1 MADYSVLIA
10 GESWMTHSIHVKGF
24 DSFTT
29 STYEEGVEYLKNAL
43 EKSSFA
49 VTFLPNHVA
58 NREFPFSMEELNK
71 FNLVIL
77 SDIGVNTLLL
87 HPDTFAN
94 SKSFPNRLELIS
106 NYVRYGGGLIMV
118 GGYLSFQGIEAK
130 AGYKDT
136 QIEEVLP
143 VSLYAGDDR
152 IETPQG
158 CSPHVKEKEHPCVK
172 GLKEDWPKVLG
183 FNKLIAKADA
193 EIIVECEGYPFL
205 VVRNVGKGRTAAFAS
220 DCGPH
225 WAPPEFIEWKGYDRL
240 WGQIA
245 KWVSQIEN

>member
-1 MADYSVLIA
+1 MAAYSILIA

-43 EKSSFA
+43 EQSGFA
-49 VTFLPNHVA
+49 VTFLPNHLA
-58 NREFPFSMEELNK
+58 NREFPLSIEELDK

-87 HPDTFAN
+87 HPETFEN
-94 SKSFPNRLELIS
+94 SKSFPNRLKLIRE
-106 NYVRYGGGLIMV
+106 YVHSGGGLIMI

-136 QIEEVLP
+136 PIEEILP
-143 VSLYAGDDR
+143 VNLFAGDDR
-152 IETPQG
+152 METPQG
-158 CSPHVKEKEHPCVK
+158 CKPYVKNKNHPCVK
-172 GLKEDWPKVLG
+172 GLTEDWPMILG
-183 FNKLIAKADA
+183 FNKLIAKEDS
-193 EIIVECEGYPFL
+193 EVIVECEGFPFL
-205 VVRNVGKGRTAAFAS
+205 VVRSVGKGRTAAFAS

-225 WAPPEFIEWKGYDRL
+225 WAPPGFVEWEGYAVL

-245 KWVSQIEN
+245 GWVAGIES